1 MFLRFLRYVPQSSY
15 TLRLGIFALSFLF
28 SGVFMVLGMVV
39 TNNRGLTP
47 IFAIPVA
54 LAAWMFRP
62 RVASIAIGCIFLM
75 LIIVNTR
82 AVGSLAWSFPLT
94 LTFICGALASIIV
107 AFSIGFLR
115 HALNVAD
122 AAHRQ
127 SQKAEVRTSISYKR
141 EQHLNELKDQFLTN
155 VSHELRTPL
164 TEVRGY
170 IELLQAHHEQL
181 EPATQTAF
189 LDRALLGCNDLQEQV
204 SNILDAMK
212 IGSDVRPP
220 HLEVV
225 LISKL
230 AHETLVD
237 ADVWSQVKHP
247 LHLDIPETLAV
258 WADQQ
263 QLRQVLRN
271 LLSNAFKY
279 SPPQT
284 PVTIGA
290 ASSNIDGEDMETSS
304 YVCISIQDTG
314 PGIMPDDIPL
324 LFQKFVRLE
333 RDLAGPIR
341 GSGLGLY
348 ISKQLVEGMGG
359 RIWVQST
366 GVPGQGCCF
375 RFTLH
380 QAAHGPIKSREQER
394 NSG

>member
-1 MFLRFLRYVPQSSY
+1 
-15 TLRLGIFALSFLF
+15 
-28 SGVFMVLGMVV
+28 
-39 TNNRGLTP
+39 
-47 IFAIPVA
+47 
-54 LAAWMFRP
+54 
-62 RVASIAIGCIFLM
+62 
-75 LIIVNTR
+75 
-82 AVGSLAWSFPLT
+82 
-94 LTFICGALASIIV
+94 
-107 AFSIGFLR
+107 
-115 HALNVAD
+115 
-122 AAHRQ
+122 
-127 SQKAEVRTSISYKR
+127 VRTAIAYKR

-181 EPATQTAF
+181 EPAIQTDF
-189 LDRALLGCNDLQEQV
+189 LNRALLGCNELQDQV

-212 IGSDVRPP
+212 IASDVRPP
-220 HLEVV
+220 HLEVL

-230 AHETLVD
+230 VHETLID
-237 ADVWSQVKHP
+237 ADIWNQVKHP

-279 SPPQT
+279 SPSQT
-284 PVTIGA
+284 PVTVGA

-304 YVCISIQDTG
+304 YVGISVQDAG

-359 RIWVQST
+359 RIWVEST

-380 QAAHGPIKSREQER
+380 QAAHVPIKSREQDR